1 MTKELNFQR
10 SERSWPVNS
19 SNCLFNHVSQYLVER
34 DFGYAQHEVEL
45 SELVRAGEM
54 TRERA
59 LEISESPI
67 YESAVR
73 DSLNKLGLNYEDIMG
88 GCSNA

>member
-1 MTKELNFQR
+1 
-10 SERSWPVNS
+10 
-19 SNCLFNHVSQYLVER
+19 
-34 DFGYAQHEVEL
+34 
-45 SELVRAGEM
+45 M